1 MLLVLSMFYSVL
13 LIGASSRSTREFRPL
28 RGNVLILDA
37 DAPVTDVSTKGQVGH
52 IAKGWNMI
60 ICN

>member
-37 DAPVTDVSTKGQVGH
+37 VAPVTDVSIVKSQVGH
-52 IAKGWNMI
+52 IAEGWYM
-60 ICN
+60 